1 MSKTALDIALHFLKF
16 RARSVFEI
24 EQKLKSKNFS
34 EEEISKTTQV
44 LIKNELLD
52 DTKFVKMYV
61 KDRNLFKPSGTFLLK
76 MELTNLGLND
86 NLIEDALA
94 NQDEEELAR
103 RAIES
108 KHRFRDF
115 KLSADAD
122 WAERQADFQ
131 KKANFLQRRGFNLG
145 VIMKVLKSSE

>member
-1 MSKTALDIALHFLKF
+1 MKTALDIALHLLKF

-24 EQKLKSKNFS
+24 EQKLKSKNIS
-34 EEEISKTTQV
+34 EEEISKTIQV
-44 LIKNELLD
+44 LLKNELLD

-76 MELTNLGLND
+76 MELTKLGLND
-86 NLIEDALA
+86 NLIEDALVDQ
-94 NQDEEELAR
+94 NEEELVC
-103 RAIES
+103 RALES

-115 KLSADAD
+115 KLEADAD
-122 WAERQADFQ
+122 WTERQADFQ

-145 VIMKVLKSSE
+145 VIMKVLKRE